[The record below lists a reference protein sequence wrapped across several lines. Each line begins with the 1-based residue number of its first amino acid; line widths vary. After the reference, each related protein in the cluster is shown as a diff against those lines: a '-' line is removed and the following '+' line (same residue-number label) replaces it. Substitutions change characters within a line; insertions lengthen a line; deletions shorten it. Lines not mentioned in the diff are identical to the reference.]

1 MRRVPIASPSS
12 LPQDVIVSRVTRWL
26 IVFALLATTLF
37 GIANVAQRPVATYS
51 IVAYDPNTGDLGV
64 AVQSKFFGVGAVVP
78 FAKAGVGAIATQSY
92 ANTLYGPQ
100 GLEMLSRGFSAEGA
114 VHELTK
120 NDKGRDV
127 RQVGIV
133 DARGQPA
140 AFTGKE
146 CNSWAGHIIGD
157 FYTVQGN
164 ILAGEIVVKRMEE
177 AYLNARDTP
186 GTELADWLL
195 AAMLA
200 GEAAGGDRRGRQSAA
215 MLVAR
220 HKGGYAGQDDRYIDL
235 RVDDNPQPLEEL
247 ARLFDI
253 HKQFYRA
260 EHARRPKPGPL
271 AADQVEP
278 LENDFERLG
287 WPFFLA
293 AFVVI
298 GFIFVFSAKNP
309 PAPILGIVDGRLT
322 PCPRRMNCVSSV
334 ALESEF
340 RIEPLVFAGP
350 MDEAKTL
357 LMETTL
363 KLPRTKLI
371 EETGDY
377 FRFECRSPVL
387 GFVDDLELHFN
398 EKDGRIH
405 VRSGARCGYWDF
417 RVNRRRVESLR
428 AMLPASYTDLP
439 VPKDAVVIPPA
450 EEPEPGKKPESD
462 KKDPSP
468 EEKKSAK
475 NE

>member
-1 MRRVPIASPSS
+1 M
-12 LPQDVIVSRVTRWL
+12 
-26 IVFALLATTLF
+26 
-37 GIANVAQRPVATYS
+37 
-51 IVAYDPNTGDLGV
+51 
-64 AVQSKFFGVGAVVP
+64 
-78 FAKAGVGAIATQSY
+78 
-92 ANTLYGPQ
+92 
-100 GLEMLSRGFSAEGA
+100 
-114 VHELTK
+114 
-120 NDKGRDV
+120 
-127 RQVGIV
+127 
-133 DARGQPA
+133 
-140 AFTGKE
+140 
-146 CNSWAGHIIGD
+146 
-157 FYTVQGN
+157 
-164 ILAGEIVVKRMEE
+164 
-177 AYLNARDTP
+177 
-186 GTELADWLL
+186 
-195 AAMLA
+195 
-200 GEAAGGDRRGRQSAA
+200 
-215 MLVAR
+215 
-220 HKGGYAGQDDRYIDL
+220 
-235 RVDDNPQPLEEL
+235 
-247 ARLFDI
+247 
-253 HKQFYRA
+253 
-260 EHARRPKPGPL
+260 
-271 AADQVEP
+271 
-278 LENDFERLG
+278 
-287 WPFFLA
+287 
-293 AFVVI
+293 
-298 GFIFVFSAKNP
+298 
-309 PAPILGIVDGRLT
+309 
-322 PCPRRMNCVSSV
+322 
-334 ALESEF
+334 ESEF